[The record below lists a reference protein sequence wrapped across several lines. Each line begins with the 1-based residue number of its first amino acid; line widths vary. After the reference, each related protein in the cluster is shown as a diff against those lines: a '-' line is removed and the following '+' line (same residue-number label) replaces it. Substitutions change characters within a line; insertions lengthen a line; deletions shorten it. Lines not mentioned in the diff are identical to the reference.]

1 MKVGLEQKMKE
12 YRIFF
17 DLLNVKAR
25 TSYSEIA
32 NVLGIDIRTARD
44 RLKEAIEKG
53 YITGPQ
59 IRKKS
64 FSNLKNYMYLVR
76 SEDPIEIFE
85 ELSMDQRVIYHALLD
100 GFCNLR
106 VVTTEKI
113 DIKGTICGGPSSD
126 YFITYPP
133 DQTWEA
139 SSENMWDLIR
149 KFDPDIYVPKG
160 YIKTHWDESA
170 EWSETDETLFQEF
183 KYNLRTPLQPVVS
196 KHHLWRGTVYDWLER
211 LPHYCTVL
219 TCYFRDS
226 LSAHDPLLF
235 LFETDYE
242 DFIIDLFSQLP
253 TTCWFQRVS
262 GTLIVHM
269 WILMRP
275 VEQGNARIRDLPEL
289 QIPLMIRDLTM
300 RGILKSEN
308 HATFKCYWRQ
318 KSKDK

>member
-183 KYNLRTPLQPVVS
+183 KYNFRKPLRPILKKSGIRLDTI
-196 KHHLWRGTVYDWLER
+196 KNWLKR

-219 TCYFRDS
+219 TCYFRES
-226 LSAHDPLLF
+226 LYAYGPHLF
-235 LFETDYE
+235 VFETDYE
-242 DFIIDLFSQLP
+242 DFIIDLFSQLS

-262 GTLIVHM
+262 GNLIVHM
-269 WILMRP
+269 WALTRP
-275 VEQGNARIRDLPEL
+275 VQEENTCIRDIPEL
-289 QIPLMIRDLTM
+289 QIPLMIRDLKKKE
-300 RGILKSEN
+300 ILKSEA
-308 HATFKCYWRQ
+308 HAMFKCYWR
-318 KSKDK
+318 KGIDRT